1 MVDEA
6 RRQEALDRMG
16 ILDTP
21 PDERVDRVAR
31 LAKEMFGVPMVS
43 VSLLDR
49 DRQWRKS
56 QIGLGGAEA
65 PREDSFC
72 DYTVRQDATVIVE
85 DASTTPEFAENPFV
99 LGDPH
104 LRFYAGHPL
113 HAPGGE
119 PIGTLCILDTT
130 PREFGESQGAL
141 LRDLAF
147 WVQTELARDQEL
159 DHAEVIQRS
168 LRPQGN
174 PELDGYTIAA
184 SVTPRGRLSGDFY
197 DVALLDGTLRLTL
210 ADVMGKGTGPAL
222 VAAGVRASLRTATG
236 RSLAEAMAEADR
248 LVEQDL
254 GDTGMFVTAVHADV
268 HPGAGRVELVDA
280 GHGLAFIIRAD
291 GGWDHLRSPGLPLG
305 MGLGTA
311 EEREPAVATLAPGD
325 CFVCC
330 SDGLL
335 DVLDPQDPFG
345 HVERVI
351 RDLGPEGAARE
362 ASRLAHDERASDDI
376 TVLIIRR
383 DA

>member
-6 RRQEALDRMG
+6 QRQHALDRMG

-56 QIGLGGAEA
+56 QIGLDGAEA

-72 DYTVRQDATVIVE
+72 DYTVRQDTTVIVE

-119 PIGTLCILDTT
+119 PIGTLCILDTA

-147 WVQTELARDQEL
+147 WVQTELDRDHEL

-168 LRPQGN
+168 LRPQSH
-174 PELDGYTIAA
+174 PRLDGYTIAA
-184 SVTPRGRLSGDFY
+184 SVSPRGRLSGDFY
-197 DVALLDGTLRLTL
+197 DLALHGDTLRLTL

-222 VAAGVRASLRTATG
+222 VAAGVRASLRTAPG
-236 RSLAEAMAEADR
+236 RSLAESMAEADR

-254 GDTGMFVTAVHADV
+254 GATGMFVTAVHADV
-268 HPGAGRVELVDA
+268 HPGEGRVELVDA

-291 GGWDHLRSPGLPLG
+291 GGWDRLRSLGLPLG
-305 MGLGTA
+305 MGLGTT
-311 EEREPAVATLAPGD
+311 EEREPAVAVLSPGD

-351 RDLGPEGAARE
+351 RELGPDGAARE
-362 ASRLAHDERASDDI
+362 ATRLAHEEQASDDI
-376 TVLIIRR
+376 TVLIVRR
-383 DA
+383 DT